1 MSDPNVVISPDMGL
15 PIPLLNDQGPNYAS
29 NVSTALTIIDSHNH
43 ETGSGVGIDLS
54 QMYTTGDISADGYN
68 FSNARSIQFISQPS
82 ILTGSQDVNSV
93 YVNQNN
99 LGFNNSNGIFVPI
112 TSGNSLAITT
122 LLLTNF
128 YPYAITSNYTILP
141 TDSFNLIDVNSS
153 GGPVTITLPIAAFIT
168 PSPVGRF
175 YIIRDVG
182 EDAGTNNIQINVAGG
197 SGNTFADDGSTTFT
211 INSNGGYVLLYTDGV
226 SEWYTWGQNV
236 YQGQS
241 ITMNASSNLKLNE
254 STESFASST
263 LTMDGGSTFS
273 STGTIDLNGVVEN
286 ITGAVIA
293 VTATSETWSTSGVL
307 EFEPGTNLSIQG
319 GAISVG
325 TAGQVTFAANSDA
338 YFQGPIVLGNLTG
351 FPFPTIPSTPHL
363 YVNNGEIAL
372 LTSNALIADATGSL
386 ASDAS
391 GGITS
396 HILGGITSGVDGG
409 IALSG
414 DTGDQVVYQ
423 TTRTDSLQ
431 YMIAPQLFPYTWNT
445 SFQPWSPYSPSPTAA
460 AQNNWL
466 VMDNNQGI
474 SQIFFYMS
482 LPVVHAGASFASIAV
497 NFAVTAAFLGAQAP
511 ENPPTLELLY
521 MPMNTAINPSLSG
534 SWISL
539 GAQPF
544 WNSRPTAAQ
553 WVNSENLQQSA
564 PLVPATH
571 VISQNN
577 VYSLKIGSASGGSF
591 YYALST
597 LFASVVVN
605 YQNITYVGQ

>member
-29 NVSTALTIIDSHNH
+29 NVNAALTIIDSHNH

-68 FSNARSIQFISQPS
+68 FSNARSIQFLSQPS
-82 ILTGSQDVNSV
+82 TLTGSQDVNSV

-128 YPYAITSNYTILP
+128 YPYAISANYTILP
-141 TDSFNLIDVNSS
+141 TDQFNLIDVNSS
-153 GGPVTITLPIAAFIT
+153 GGPITITLPITAFIS
-168 PSPVGRF
+168 PAPVGRF

-182 EDAGTNNIQINVAGG
+182 EAAGTHNIQVNVAGG

-211 INSNGGYVLLYTDGV
+211 INQNGGYVLLYTDGV
-226 SEWYTWGQNV
+226 SQWYTWGQNI
-236 YQGQS
+236 YQGQG
-241 ITMNASSNLKLNE
+241 ITMNAASYINLNE
-254 STESFASST
+254 STEAFASST

-273 STGTIDLNGVVEN
+273 STGTIHLNGVVEN
-286 ITGAVIA
+286 ITGATIS

-325 TAGQVTFAANSDA
+325 TAGQVTLAANSDA
-338 YFQGPIVLGNLTG
+338 YFGGPIVLGNLTS
-351 FPFPTIPSTPHL
+351 FPYPTIPSTPVL
-363 YVNNGEIAL
+363 YVNNGSISL
-372 LTSNALIADATGSL
+372 LTSNALVANHTGAA
-386 ASDAS
+386 ASGS
-391 GGITS
+391 TGGITS
-396 HILGGITSGVDGG
+396 HIAAGITSGVDGG

-414 DTGDQVVYQ
+414 DSGDQVVYQ

-445 SFQPWSPYSPSPTAA
+445 SFQPWSPYSPTPTAA

-466 VMDNNQGI
+466 VMDNNQGTT
-474 SQIFFYMS
+474 QIFFYMN

-544 WNSRPTAAQ
+544 WSSRPTAAQ
-553 WVNSENLQQSA
+553 WINSEHLQQSV
-564 PLVPATH
+564 PLIPATH

-577 VYSLKIGSASGGSF
+577 VYSLKIGSASGGTY

-605 YQNITYVGQ
+605 YQNISYVGQ